1 MNPLTNTFVALL
13 RAVNAGSV
21 NSLPTKDFIRLL
33 EAIGLRNIKTYIQ
46 TGNAVFWTNETEAAA
61 LAEKTK
67 AKIRRDHGFAPEVIL
82 LRVDELERAIESN
95 P

>member
-33 EAIGLRNIKTYIQ
+33 EAIGLRKDS
-46 TGNAVFWTNETEAAA
+46 G
-61 LAEKTK
+61 
-67 AKIRRDHGFAPEVIL
+67 
-82 LRVDELERAIESN
+82 
-95 P
+95 